1 MHVVFYYNCGDGKG
15 DFYSVCVCVFV
26 IGEEGREV
34 KCRQD

>member
-1 MHVVFYYNCGDGKG
+1 MYFTLVILMC
-15 DFYSVCVCVFV
+15 VCVCVFV